1 MAFTVSE
8 FRDLIQL
15 LEQHPTWREELLRWV
30 LTEELL
36 ALPQMVRELADLQRQ
51 TEARVGQL
59 AGHMDALAQHVDA
72 LAQYVDALTQHV
84 DALTQHVDALAQHV
98 DALARQ
104 TAQLTTHVDE
114 QAQRFDHLLIHISDL
129 SQRMGDISQRMDEQ
143 TQRFDRLLIHI
154 SDLSQRMEQLAET
167 QLRMGSDLEQ
177 LKGHNL
183 EQRYRERAPAYFSRI
198 LRRIHALSN
207 DELIALLDA
216 AVTQGQLSEDEA
228 DEILQADIVVRGRHR
243 EDGTEVYLVVEVS
256 WGVGLH
262 DVQRAAERAA
272 LLTRLGIPTLPVVAG
287 FWVTPEAQE
296 PARAFRVWQVTDGR
310 VTPPEVA
317 PHG

>member
-15 LEQHPTWREELLRWV
+15 LEQHPTWREELRRWV

-36 ALPQMVRELADLQRQ
+36 ALPQTVRELVDLQRQ
-51 TEARVGQL
+51 TETRMGQL
-59 AGHMDALAQHVDA
+59 AGRMDELAQHVA
-72 LAQYVDALTQHV
+72 ELA
-84 DALTQHVDALAQHV
+84 
-98 DALARQ
+98 
-104 TAQLTTHVDE
+104 
-114 QAQRFDHLLIHISDL
+114 
-129 SQRMGDISQRMDEQ
+129 
-143 TQRFDRLLIHI
+143 QRFDRLVIRI
-154 SDLSQRMEQLAET
+154 DDLTQRMEQLAET

-198 LRRIHALSN
+198 LRRVHALSN
-207 DELIALLDA
+207 DELMALLDT

-228 DEILQADIVVRGRHR
+228 DEILQADVVVRGRHR
-243 EDGTEVYLVVEVS
+243 DDGTEVYLVVEVS

-272 LLTRLGIPTLPVVAG
+272 LLTRLGTPALPVVAG

-296 PARAFRVWQVTDGR
+296 PVRAFRVWQVTDGR
-310 VTPPEVA
+310 VTPPDVA

>member
-15 LEQHPTWREELLRWV
+15 LEQHPTWREELRRWV

-36 ALPQMVRELADLQRQ
+36 ALPQIVRELADLQRQ

-59 AGHMDALAQHVDA
+59 AGHM
-72 LAQYVDALTQHV
+72 
-84 DALTQHVDALAQHV
+84 DALAQHV

-129 SQRMGDISQRMDEQ
+129 SQRMGNLSQRMDEQ
-143 TQRFDRLLIHI
+143 AQRFDRLLIHI

-183 EQRYRERAPAYFSRI
+183 EQRYRERAPAYFSRL
-198 LRRIHALSN
+198 LRRVHALSN

-216 AVTQGQLSEDEA
+216 AVTQGQLSRDEA
-228 DEILQADIVVRGRHR
+228 DAVLQADVIVRGRR
-243 EDGTEVYLVVEVS
+243 WEDGTEVYLVVEIS

-262 DVQRAAERAA
+262 DVQRAVERAA
-272 LLTRLGIPTLPVVAG
+272 LLARLGTPSLPVVAG

-296 PARAFRVWQVTDGR
+296 PARAFHVWQVTNGR

-317 PHG
+317 PHD

>member
-15 LEQHPTWREELLRWV
+15 LEQHPTWREELRRWV

-36 ALPQMVRELADLQRQ
+36 ALPQMVRELSDLQRQ
-51 TEARVGQL
+51 AEARMGQL

-72 LAQYVDALTQHV
+72 LAQ
-84 DALTQHVDALAQHV
+84 HV
-98 DALARQ
+98 DALARHVDALARHVDALALHVDVLAQQ

-114 QAQRFDHLLIHISDL
+114 QVQRFDHLLIHISDL
-129 SQRMGDISQRMDEQ
+129 SQRMDEQ

-216 AVTQGQLSEDEA
+216 AVTQGRLSEDEA
-228 DEILQADIVVRGRHR
+228 DEILQADVVVRGRHR

-287 FWVTPEAQE
+287 FWVTSEAQE
-296 PARAFRVWQVTDGR
+296 PARALRVWQVTDGR

>member
-15 LEQHPTWREELLRWV
+15 LEQHPAWREELRRWV

-51 TEARVGQL
+51 TETRMGQL
-59 AGHMDALAQHVDA
+59 AG
-72 LAQYVDALTQHV
+72 
-84 DALTQHVDALAQHV
+84 
-98 DALARQ
+98 
-104 TAQLTTHVDE
+104 
-114 QAQRFDHLLIHISDL
+114 S
-129 SQRMGDISQRMDEQ
+129 MDELA
-143 TQRFDRLLIHI
+143 QRFDRLVIRIDSLT
-154 SDLSQRMEQLAET
+154 QRMEQLAET

-183 EQRYRERAPAYFSRI
+183 EQRYRERAPAYFSRL
-198 LRRIHALSN
+198 LRRVHALSN
-207 DELIALLDA
+207 DELVALLDA
-216 AVTQGQLSEDEA
+216 AVTQGQLSRDEA
-228 DEILQADIVVRGRHR
+228 DAVLQADVIVRGRR
-243 EDGTEVYLVVEVS
+243 WEDGTEVYLVVEVS

-262 DVQRAAERAA
+262 DVQRAVERAA
-272 LLTRLGIPTLPVVAG
+272 LLARLGTPSLPVVAG

-296 PARAFRVWQVTDGR
+296 PARALRVWQVTDGR

-317 PHG
+317 SHG

>member
-15 LEQHPTWREELLRWV
+15 LEQHPAWRAELRRWV

-36 ALPQMVRELADLQRQ
+36 ALPQTVGELAGLQRQ
-51 TEARVGQL
+51 TEARIEQL
-59 AGHMDALAQHVDA
+59 TGRMDALAQHVD
-72 LAQYVDALTQHV
+72 T
-84 DALTQHVDALAQHV
+84 LAQHV
-98 DALARQ
+98 DTLAQ
-104 TAQLTTHVDE
+104 HVDTLAQHVDTLTQRVDGLAQHVDE

-129 SQRMGDISQRMDEQ
+129 SQRMDELAQQMAQLTTRMDEQ
-143 TQRFDRLLIHI
+143 AQRFDRMLIHI

-177 LKGHNL
+177 LKGHGL
-183 EQRYRERAPAYFSRI
+183 EQRYRERAPAYFSRM

-207 DELIALLDA
+207 DELDALLDA

-228 DEILQADIVVRGRHR
+228 DAVLQTDVVVRGRRR

-272 LLTRLGIPTLPVVAG
+272 LLTRLGTPALPVVAG

-317 PHG
+317 PHS

>member
-15 LEQHPTWREELLRWV
+15 LEQHPTWREELRRWV

-207 DELIALLDA
+207 DELLALLDA
-216 AVTQGQLSEDEA
+216 AVTQGRLSEDEA
-228 DEILQADIVVRGRHR
+228 DEILQADVVVRGRHR

-272 LLTRLGIPTLPVVAG
+272 LLPRLGIPTLPVVAG